1 MPLQDAIHE
10 AQFAVTQAEEL
21 LDLARG
27 RLAKAKKE
35 FLDAYLEPAAPPA
48 SLTLVSAGF
57 TMRPVPA
64 GVVAEEPEITC
75 GPCRTSTSGAH
86 HVTDPQC
93 TYYSYRKEPI

>member
-35 FLDAYLEPAAPPA
+35 FLDHYLQPPTP
-48 SLTLVSAGF
+48 SPVSAGF
-57 TMRPVPA
+57 TAVPA
-64 GVVAEEPEITC
+64 GVVVNEVLIKCA
-75 GPCRTSTSGAH
+75 PCRAQTNGAH
-86 HVTDPQC
+86 HITDPQC
-93 TYYSYRKEPI
+93 TYYSHRKDQI

>member
-35 FLDAYLEPAAPPA
+35 FLDAYLKPAAP
-48 SLTLVSAGF
+48 TLVAAGF
-57 TMRPVPA
+57 TFRPEQ
-64 GVVAEEPEITC
+64 AEPHQLRC
-75 GPCRTSTSGAH
+75 GPCAFNAPGPH
-86 HVTDPQC
+86 HVTDPTC
-93 TYYSYRKEPI
+93 THYPEA